1 MTGRRKGSLFDVRVK
16 RGADVGSDRHLVTA
30 FIKFKLRRTGRRMT
44 RHRRFDNEKLRAPKV
59 KSAFVLQVNN
69 IFQAL
74 QNFEE
79 EAVDPGREINSRWE
93 RVVSVY
99 RKSSDECLG
108 FKQKE
113 KRKEWMTAD
122 TWKTIDNGRTLKKKL
137 VDAKS

>member
-1 MTGRRKGSLFDVRVK
+1 MTGRRKRSLFDVRVK
-16 RGADVGSDRHLVTA
+16 RGADVGSDRHLVSA
-30 FIKFKLRRTGRRMT
+30 FIKIKLRSAGCKMT
-44 RHRRFDNEKLRAPKV
+44 RQRRFIIEKLRDPMV
-59 KSAFVLQVNN
+59 KSAFVLQVKNR
-69 IFQAL
+69 FQAL
-74 QNFEE
+74 QNLEE

>member
-1 MTGRRKGSLFDVRVK
+1 MRAQRCFD
-16 RGADVGSDRHLVTA
+16 T
-30 FIKFKLRRTGRRMT
+30 
-44 RHRRFDNEKLRAPKV
+44 EKLRDPKV
-59 KSAFVLQVNN
+59 KRAFVLQVKNR
-69 IFQAL
+69 FQAL
-74 QNFEE
+74 QNLEE

-99 RKSSDECLG
+99 RKSSEECLG

-122 TWKTIDNGRTLKKKL
+122 TWKTIDNRRSLKKKL